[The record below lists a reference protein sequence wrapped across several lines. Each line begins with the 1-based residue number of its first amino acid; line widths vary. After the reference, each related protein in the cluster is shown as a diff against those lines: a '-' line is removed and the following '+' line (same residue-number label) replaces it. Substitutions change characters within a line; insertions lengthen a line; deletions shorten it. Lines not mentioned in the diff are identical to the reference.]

1 MLKTF
6 RASKSNFVVWAI
18 LIIIVIGFGGFGIS
32 ATGQGGIDLAEVGD
46 ESVDAREYGRAL
58 NQELD
63 ALSRQLGRQLPMAE
77 ARQYGVERAVL
88 ARMVGDAALDGEAA
102 RRGVSTGDAT
112 VQEMV
117 VATPAFRNVD
127 GKFDREAYA
136 FALQRTGLTPSEFE
150 AMLRKE
156 ATRELISGAVQG
168 ATAMPPAAAG
178 ALLAHA
184 AERRRFQWF
193 DLDPAMLAAATP
205 APTEAELAA
214 FHDAN
219 VGRYTRPETRRI
231 TYALLDPA
239 ALAATIET
247 PEAELRAAYDA
258 AGARFA
264 TPERRM
270 ADRIGFRTAEDAA
283 AAKARIDA
291 GEITFDA
298 LAAERGLTPAET
310 DQGELR
316 RADLSPE
323 AAAAVFD
330 AAEPG
335 VVGPAPTPLGPSI
348 FRVNAILAPVVIG
361 FDEARGELAQEKAMV
376 AARAAIAD
384 AGRAVEDMIA
394 GGARVEE
401 VATDTEFELGQI
413 ALDATTTGGLADD
426 PAFRA
431 AAEAAEV
438 DEETDL
444 VELASGGLVTLRV
457 DAIDPPAPIPLAEI
471 RDRVLAD
478 WTAEE
483 NAARLEEMADGLA
496 AEVDGGLA
504 MADLAARLGRPL
516 KAEGPVTRGGISD
529 GGPAGL
535 VEAVFAAAP
544 GAALVVSADG
554 RVAVAEAVE
563 VLPFDAA
570 SPEGAKLVADVTGQ
584 LAQQASEDALG
595 LFVQALQGQAGVRI
609 DQEQFER
616 VLAQFP

>member
-6 RASKSNFVVWAI
+6 RASKSNFIVWAI
-18 LIIIVIGFGGFGIS
+18 LIIVVIGFGGFGIS

-46 ESVDAREYGRAL
+46 ESVDAQAYGRTL
-58 NQELD
+58 GQELD

-77 ARQYGVERAVL
+77 ARQYGVDRAVL
-88 ARMVGDAALDGEAA
+88 ARMIGDAALDGEAA
-102 RRGVSTGDAT
+102 RRGISTGDDT

-117 VATPAFRNVD
+117 VATSAFRGAD
-127 GKFDREAYA
+127 GKFDREAYT

-156 ATRELISGAVQG
+156 ATREMISNAVQG
-168 ATAMPPAAAG
+168 ATTMPATAAD
-178 ALLAHA
+178 ALLAYA
-184 AERRRFQWF
+184 AEQRRFDWI
-193 DLDPAMLAAATP
+193 DLDPTMLAVPTP
-205 APTEAELAA
+205 APTDAELTAY
-214 FHDAN
+214 HDAN
-219 VGRYTRPETRRI
+219 VARYTRPETRRI

-239 ALAATIET
+239 TLAATIET
-247 PEAELRAAYDA
+247 PEADLRAAYDA
-258 AGARFA
+258 AGARFS

-270 ADRIGFRTAEDAA
+270 VDRIGFRTAEDAA
-283 AAKARIDA
+283 AAKRRIDA

-298 LAAERGLTPAET
+298 LAAERGLTAAEI
-310 DQGELR
+310 DQGEVR

-330 AAEPG
+330 AADLG

-348 FRVNAILAPVVIG
+348 YRVNAILAPVVTS
-361 FDEARGELAQEKAMV
+361 FDDARPELAREKAMI

-384 AGRAVEDMIA
+384 AGRQVEDMIA
-394 GGARVEE
+394 GGARIEE
-401 VATDTEFELGQI
+401 IASGTEFEMGQI

-431 AAEAAEV
+431 AAEAAPV

-444 VELASGGLVTLRV
+444 IELASGGLATLRV
-457 DAIDPPAPIPLAEI
+457 DAIEPPAPIPLAEI
-471 RDRVLAD
+471 RDRVAAD
-478 WTAEE
+478 WTADE
-483 NAARLEEMADGLA
+483 NAARLEDMARGLA

-516 KAEGPVTRGGISD
+516 QSEGPVTRGATSQ

-544 GAALVVSADG
+544 GKATVVAAEG
-554 RVAVAEAVE
+554 RVAIAETVE
-563 VLPFDAA
+563 ALPFDKA
-570 SPEGAKLVADVTGQ
+570 SPEGSKLVADVTGQ
-584 LAQQASEDALG
+584 LAEQASQDALS
-595 LFVQALQGQAGVRI
+595 LFVQALQGQAGVRV
-609 DQEQFER
+609 DQEQLER